1 MNEKIKRIAVLAVT
15 AIVSSM
21 VFVLNPFQSA
31 SQYPVPDGP
40 RDVPNSIQVIPN
52 LLVVKLKP
60 GYRYGVT
67 ATRMN
72 ISSVDAVLND
82 IDAYRIVPL
91 LSRKTL
97 TKRTLQ
103 AAEAEVA
110 RIFKVY
116 YAAGNNPR
124 EVARILE
131 ADPAVEYAEPDYIFP
146 LDHTPN
152 DPRLLQQD
160 FVKLFKMAEAWDV
173 TTGDS
178 TIIIGDIDTGIDYN
192 HEDLRNI
199 IRINPGEWG
208 TAGELSNNGKDDDG
222 NGKVD
227 DYRGWDFVGN
237 GSGQAPRPDNNPYD
251 NIIGHGTGTAGCAA
265 AETNNKKGIASPAYR
280 ARVLPVKVAPDRSAG
295 IAAALEGITYAAEM
309 GCKVINCSFGGTGQ
323 SADFLRAYQD
333 VINFAYSKGALVVAS
348 SGNNP
353 IDNDVVPH
361 YPSSLNHVLAVGS
374 TEQNG
379 AFSSWCTYGTTV
391 HVYAVG
397 RRVMTTRKGGGYGR
411 ADGTSF
417 SAPLTSGVAALVF
430 SVHPDWT
437 PDQVAKQIR
446 VTADPFKN
454 PPDPKRFARV
464 NALRAVSEN
473 KTLSD
478 IPGIRLKNFIVSGPS
493 GNMLTE
499 PGQKAQVTVYLEN
512 VLAPTSAAATA
523 TLEFENNDLVPSNT
537 SFQIGEIN
545 TMETKSFK
553 FDVTLTQKPSTSEG
567 NIPVRIKITDGSYID
582 YVMGRVRVYLA
593 KAWHTTLGLNVQS
606 FTSID
611 AVTDK
616 VVWAVAHYVVNNQQT
631 DLCVRTGNGGSNWAF
646 SHGQGFPIGRGVYC
660 VAGID
665 VNTAL
670 VGTGPQDGGAGI
682 YVTTNGGMRWE
693 KTDVRQITGF
703 VNWIHMWDAKTG
715 IFQGD
720 PKNGVWGIAKTQD
733 GGRTWHP
740 ISKQVTAASGEAG
753 WNNCYDQVANTI
765 WFGTNSSKIYK
776 STDKGETWRAIST
789 PGKNVVDIS
798 FANENVGVIRFGN
811 VQNQGGQNGLAV
823 TQDGGETW
831 QAVTT
836 LTLPRSAR
844 ALMER
849 GGIRLWVLMNNDAY
863 VSTDLGKSWSVDPSP
878 SAFSPITTADMYV
891 ESKTTTVY
899 AAGRNIYKFVSP
911 AQTTVAVDGKN
922 EPSSVVLLQ
931 SWPNPVPGPTAHD
944 ITIEFSIREAGDVD
958 IRLYSIDGK
967 LVRQLIKTRL
977 AAGHHA
983 TRFDARSLKSG
994 VYLYI
999 LRAGGDRV
1007 VRKMIVT
1014 R

>member
-1 MNEKIKRIAVLAVT
+1 MNEKTKRIVVLAGIVIVT
-15 AIVSSM
+15 SLV
-21 VFVLNPFQSA
+21 VLMNPFQLE
-31 SQYPVPDGP
+31 SQYPAPGEQYIDH
-40 RDVPNSIQVIPN
+40 NSIRVIPN
-52 LLVVKLKP
+52 VLVVKLKP
-60 GYRYGVT
+60 GYRSGVT

-72 ISSVDAVLND
+72 IASVDAVLED

-103 AAEAEVA
+103 AAESEVA

-116 YAAGNNPR
+116 YAAGKNPR
-124 EVARILE
+124 ELARLIE
-131 ADPAVEYAEPDYIFP
+131 NDPAVEYAEPDYIFP
-146 LDHTPN
+146 LNHTPN

-160 FVKLFKMAEAWDV
+160 FVKLLKMTEAWDV

-178 TIIIGDIDTGIDYN
+178 TIIIGDVDTGIDYN
-192 HEDLRNI
+192 HEDLRNVI
-199 IRINPGEWG
+199 WINPGEWG
-208 TAGELSNNGKDDDG
+208 TSGELSNNGKDDDG

-237 GSGQAPRPDNNPYD
+237 GSAQAPRPDNNPYD

-265 AETNNKKGIASPAYR
+265 AETNNGKGIASPAYK
-280 ARVLPVKVAPDRSAG
+280 ARILPVKVAPDRSAG
-295 IAAALEGITYAAEM
+295 IASALEGITYAAEM

-323 SADFLRAYQD
+323 PADFLRAYQD

-348 SGNNP
+348 SGNKP
-353 IDNDVVPH
+353 IDNDLIPH

-379 AFSSWCTYGTTV
+379 AASSWSTYGTTI
-391 HVYAVG
+391 HVYTVG

-464 NALRAVSEN
+464 NAFRAVSEN
-473 KTLSD
+473 QTLSD

-512 VLAPTSAAATA
+512 VLAPTSAAATG
-523 TLEFENNDLVPSNT
+523 TLEFENNDLTPSVT
-537 SFQIGEIN
+537 SFQIGEIK

-553 FDVTLTQKPSTSEG
+553 FDVTLAQKPSTSEG

-582 YVMGRVRVYLA
+582 YVMGRVKVYLA
-593 KAWHTTLGLNVQS
+593 KAWHTTLGMNIQS

-611 AVTDK
+611 AVNDK
-616 VVWAVAHYVVNNQQT
+616 VVWAVAHYVINNQRA
-631 DLCVRTGNGGSNWAF
+631 DLCVRTGNGGTNWAF
-646 SHGQGFPIGRGVYC
+646 SHGQGFPIGRGAYC
-660 VAGID
+660 VAGVN
-665 VNTAL
+665 VNTAF
-670 VGTGPQDGGAGI
+670 VGTGPQDGEAGI
-682 YVTTNGGMRWE
+682 YFTTNGGMKWE
-693 KTDVRQITGF
+693 ETPVANITGF
-703 VNWIHMWDAKTG
+703 VNWIHMWDAKNG

-720 PKNGVWGIAKTQD
+720 PKNGIWGIATTRD
-733 GGRTWHP
+733 GGWTWYP
-740 ISKQVTAASGEAG
+740 ISNSVSAAPGEAG
-753 WNNCYDQVANTI
+753 WNNCYDQVANTM

-776 STDKGETWRAIST
+776 STDRGESWRAIST

-811 VQNQGGQNGLAV
+811 VQNFGGQNGLAV
-823 TQDGGETW
+823 TSDGGETW
-831 QAVTT
+831 QAITT
-836 LTLPRSAR
+836 LTLPSSAR

-878 SAFSPITTADMYV
+878 SAFGPITTADMHV
-891 ESKTTTVY
+891 GSQTTTVF
-899 AAGRNIYKFVSP
+899 AAGKNIYKFVSP

-922 EPSSVVLLQ
+922 EPSAVTLSQ
-931 SWPNPVPGPTAHD
+931 SWPNPASGAAAHNL
-944 ITIEFSIREAGDVD
+944 TIEFSIREANDVNLS
-958 IRLYSIDGK
+958 LYSIDGK
-967 LVRQLIKTRL
+967 LLRQLIQARL

-983 TRFDARSLKSG
+983 TRLDTRSLKSG
-994 VYLYI
+994 VYLYV
-999 LRAGGDRV
+999 LRAGNDRI
-1007 VRKMIVT
+1007 VRKMVIT